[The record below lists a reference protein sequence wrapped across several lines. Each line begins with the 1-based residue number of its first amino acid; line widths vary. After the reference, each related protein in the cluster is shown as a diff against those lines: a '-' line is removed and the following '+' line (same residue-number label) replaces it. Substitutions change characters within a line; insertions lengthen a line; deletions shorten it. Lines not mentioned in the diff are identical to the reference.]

1 MSVALNRIR
10 VDASR
15 FLSNLRWTFREAYTT
30 NRRLIV
36 GLGVAVIIRGVL
48 PGLLTLATRALV
60 DTIFPNAITAARV
73 WNNPYTWLGIVI
85 GLTLLDGTFSAIQ
98 TYLRQRLSDDL
109 NLHFS
114 SQIAQR
120 FGVLEAQQ
128 LELQAWQDLQ
138 ARVLSRSIVSVAGTP
153 SNIFLWST
161 NLVQL
166 TSIVIALVWIE
177 PLILAI
183 APMLTLSFVAY
194 RLWLAQRSYH
204 VEYNRSVQRRWQR
217 YYLAHL
223 SEYRYAFEV
232 KLLGLTDE
240 MIDRFRKLLTL
251 FRDQDRVILRFGL
264 HGDAAMQFVIAITSF
279 LLLGRII
286 QRVLAGTSTVGNMV
300 AYIGALGR
308 FTSTLQGLTV
318 VTGTLREQMLFI
330 SDVRALL
337 NSEPHSVITYQP
349 VNLEQR
355 AAISFE
361 HVSFRYPGTAVDVLH
376 DVSLRI
382 EPGEIVAIVGE
393 NGAGKSTL
401 VKLIAGLY
409 QPTEG
414 RICYG
419 RHDLK
424 DIAPEQWFKH
434 ISFVFQQF
442 NRYEAS
448 VTENIAYG
456 DWHALYNELHA
467 APRFAQA
474 AGIHNDIEAMP
485 DGYQTLLG
493 RLFGDFSP
501 SDGQWQRI
509 ALARAFAHENSSLII
524 LDEPTAH
531 ADPHAE
537 HALFETFISIM
548 RGRSAILISHRF
560 SNVRQANRIFVLE
573 GGKLIEQGTHD
584 ALIAHGGAYATMYQL
599 QAARYQD
606 VQV

>member
-1 MSVALNRIR
+1 MNRVR

-15 FLSNLRWTFREAYTT
+15 FLSNLRWTFREAYIT
-30 NRRLIV
+30 NRRLMV
-36 GLGVAVIIRGVL
+36 GLGVAVIVRGVL
-48 PGLLTLATRALV
+48 PGLLTFATRALV
-60 DTIFPNAITAARV
+60 DSIFPNAITAARV
-73 WNNPYTWLGIVI
+73 WHNPYTWLGIVV
-85 GLTLLDGTFSAIQ
+85 GLTLLDGIFSAIQ
-98 TYLRQRLSDDL
+98 TYLRQRLSDEL

-114 SQIAQR
+114 SQMAVR
-120 FGVLEAQQ
+120 FGMLEAQQ
-128 LELQAWQDLQ
+128 LELQTWQDLQ

-166 TSIVIALVWIE
+166 TSIVVALVWIE

-183 APMLTLSFVAY
+183 APVLTLSFVAY
-194 RLWLAQRSYH
+194 RWWLAQRSYH
-204 VEYNRSVQRRWQR
+204 VEHNRTVQRRWQR
-217 YYLAHL
+217 YYLALL

-240 MIDRFRKLLTL
+240 MIYRFRKLLTL
-251 FRDQDRVILRFGL
+251 FRDQDRVILRFGFR
-264 HGDAAMQFVIAITSF
+264 GDMAMQLVIATTSF

-286 QRVLAGTSTVGNMV
+286 QRVLAGNSTVGNMV

-308 FTSTLQGLTV
+308 FTSTLQGLST
-318 VTGTLREQMLFI
+318 VTGALREQMLYI

-337 NSEPHSVITYQP
+337 NIEPQSANTHQP
-349 VNLEQR
+349 VNLEQH
-355 AAISFE
+355 APISFE
-361 HVSFRYPGTAVDVLH
+361 HVSFRYPGTAVNVLH

-424 DIAPEQWFKH
+424 DLAPDQWFKH

-442 NRYEAS
+442 NRYETS
-448 VTENIAYG
+448 VSENIAYG
-456 DWHALYNELHA
+456 DWHNLYNELHA

-474 AGIHNDIEAMP
+474 AGIHRDILAMP

-493 RLFGDFSP
+493 RLFGEFSP

-537 HALFETFISIM
+537 HALFETFISSM

-584 ALIAHGGAYATMYQL
+584 ALIAQAGAYAAMYQL